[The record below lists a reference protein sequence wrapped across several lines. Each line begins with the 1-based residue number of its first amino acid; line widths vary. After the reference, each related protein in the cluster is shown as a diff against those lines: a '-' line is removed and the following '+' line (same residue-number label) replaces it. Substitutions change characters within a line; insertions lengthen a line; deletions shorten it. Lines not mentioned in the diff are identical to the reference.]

1 MTYIATDDLRPGM
14 VVGRRLTGRNNR
26 VLLRAGVALSETHI
40 HALRSLGIPGLEIRG
55 CTKVYSRTLLQ
66 RAPGSRSAPD
76 PQPPVVITPQQKGNT
91 APQRHND
98 HPRQPG
104 PTSDGVSR
112 KEPAPLLTRQTD
124 ILTSAVLEG
133 TGIKSDS
140 ALAQVVRLC
149 ANRILQS
156 KIRRQIDETAAP

>member
-1 MTYIATDDLRPGM
+1 MTYVLTDNLRPGM
-14 VVGRRLTGRNNR
+14 VVARRLTGRNNR

-40 HALRSLGIPGLEIRG
+40 HALRSLGIPGLEIRS
-55 CTKVYSRTLLQ
+55 CAKVYSRTLLQ
-66 RAPGSRSAPD
+66 RAPGSRSTPD
-76 PQPPVVITPQQKGNT
+76 AQQPVVITPQRKGNT
-91 APQRHND
+91 APRRDNH
-98 HPRQPG
+98 HPRQPE
-104 PTSDGVSR
+104 PTNEGVSR

-156 KIRRQIDETAAP
+156 KNRRQIDETAAP